1 MTRPS
6 LARSSINHGLKND
19 EPSAVKGTE
28 ESGTVVSL
36 SAGLVLIRSEQ
47 LAVFHYHT
55 DGHVPVA

>member
-1 MTRPS
+1 MTCSS
-6 LARSSINHGLKND
+6 LARSFINHGLKND
-19 EPSAVKGTE
+19 EPSAVKDTE

-36 SAGLVLIRSEQ
+36 SAGLVLVRSEQ